1 MAITIE
7 KTTMRHE
14 MIWMIHNDRTR
25 IVNPSFDERDTSNPD
40 TRRMD
45 TLMLTDLTGKHPGSV
60 QVFLLL
66 HHQRP
71 SLPPTLRV
79 FHRCCCCCCC
89 CCCNLMEKHLVNG
102 WKGIRCGLEGRQE
115 GLQMESG

>member
-45 TLMLTDLTGKHPGSV
+45 TLMQTALTGKHPRSV
-60 QVFLLL
+60 QVFLLH

-71 SLPPTLRV
+71 SLSPKLRV
-79 FHRCCCCCCC
+79 FHCC
-89 CCCNLMEKHLVNG
+89 CCCNLMEKHLVNV
-102 WKGIRCGLEGRQE
+102 WKGIRGGLEGRQE
-115 GLQMESG
+115 GLQMGSG